1 MKNRSNTSSN
11 IKMLLCVPF
20 FVFAILISLITIL
33 IQNDGVMRSYAF
45 LLSSINMLSSVCDI
59 VIYATSFAFIIYAV
73 SERKS
78 GIKPFLIFFAM
89 AAVRY
94 FVSAVIGGAIRGAVT
109 RDDMISAAIVLG
121 TDTLIIGILL
131 IISYVIQKRAKNKP
145 APDEA
150 VIKHRCLPD
159 LSHTVNKCIFIAGA
173 VWASIRLVSLIIYDV
188 SFITIIG
195 APSAINIVWMII
207 YYIGAI
213 LICPIFYFISS
224 YSVRLIRK
232 SQDNSF

>member
-78 GIKPFLIFFAM
+78 GVTPFLIFFAM
-89 AAVRY
+89 AAIRY

-121 TDTLIIGILL
+121 TDTLIMGILL

-150 VIKHRCLPD
+150 VIKRRWLPEI
-159 LSHTVNKCIFIAGA
+159 SSTVGKCIFIAGV

-213 LICPIFYFISS
+213 LICPIFYFLSS

-232 SQDNSF
+232 GQDNSF